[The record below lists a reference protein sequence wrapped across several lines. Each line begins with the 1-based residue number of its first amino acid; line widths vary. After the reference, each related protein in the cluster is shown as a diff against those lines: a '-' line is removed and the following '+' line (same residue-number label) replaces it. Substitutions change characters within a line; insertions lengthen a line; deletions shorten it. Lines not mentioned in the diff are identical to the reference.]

1 MISII
6 RAATR
11 IDITPARC
19 TRRRILGI
27 QTALGAGL
35 GLFLLA
41 PAVPALP
48 EASAPATAPRPGPV
62 MEVRQTSQ
70 DGGTV
75 EEGTVLK
82 YRFTVANRG
91 PSDLEISQVKP
102 SCGCTVPHW
111 DRLIPPGKE
120 GVIDAE
126 VHTEHFRG
134 AILKHLTVI
143 SNDPQHPEL
152 ELSLTAKITPLV
164 QVEPGPVALLSVD
177 DKPVSQ
183 VFTLER
189 TGGHPMKIVQVSP
202 VAPYLKTDLA
212 PLSGD
217 GRYRLTVTATTDTP
231 MGRSPTPIL
240 VKTDLPKGGDLVLT
254 VIVDRGIV
262 TTPPMVYWSVP
273 PGELKAPVQGV
284 VTITRAQ
291 HPFHVKSVTVDD
303 PKLQTN
309 LQTVREGQEYQV
321 TVTYAGGWTDDRT
334 QKTLTVTT
342 DDPKQPELKVPVMAI
357 VQRPLGTPQPLGAQH
372 SIPTF

>member
-1 MISII
+1 ML
-6 RAATR
+6 T
-11 IDITPARC
+11 T
-19 TRRRILGI
+19 
-27 QTALGAGL
+27 LGAGL
-35 GLFLLA
+35 SLALVSPAVTAIPEGGA
-41 PAVPALP
+41 PAKA
-48 EASAPATAPRPGPV
+48 APRPGPM

-82 YRFTVANRG
+82 YRFTVANHG
-91 PSDLEISQVKP
+91 QSDLEIREVKP

-111 DRLIPPGKE
+111 DKLIQPGKE
-120 GVIDAE
+120 GAIDAE

-164 QVEPGPVALLSVD
+164 QIDPGPVAMLTVE

-189 TGGHPMKIVQVSP
+189 TGGQPMKVTQVSP
-202 VAPYLKTDLA
+202 VGKYLQTELT
-212 PLSGD
+212 PLPGD

-240 VKTDLPKGGDLVLT
+240 VKTDLPKSGDLVLT

-262 TTPPMVYWSVP
+262 TTPPLVYWPLP
-273 PGELKAPVQGV
+273 PGELKAPMQGV
-284 VTITRAQ
+284 VTISRQQ
-291 HPFHVKSVTVDD
+291 HPFHIKSVSVDD
-303 PKLQTN
+303 PKLQTK
-309 LQTVREGQEYQV
+309 LETARDGQEYRV
-321 TVTYAGGWTDDRT
+321 TVTYAGGWTEDRT

-342 DDPKQPELKVPVMAI
+342 DDPKQPELKIPVVAI
-357 VQRPLGTPQPLGAQH
+357 VQRPPSLVSPLAKPGAVPLPTPGGV
-372 SIPTF
+372 PTF